1 MLALF
6 IPMLLFYE
14 AAIIVIH
21 LLKK

>member
-1 MLALF
+1 MLALM

-14 AAIIVIH
+14 AAIIVIR